1 MAKEIT
7 VKSVLRKHKK
17 RDDWFLIDYSANPY
31 PYCPFG
37 CVYCYVHG
45 SKYGQHMHNEPTVKI
60 NAAEVFE
67 KQLARRA
74 KKKEYGFIGL
84 ASMEPYQ
91 PIEKQYRMIRKM
103 LEICLKY
110 KFPVSILT
118 KSPMV
123 TDDLELLQKIN
134 GSAILPKDLQGR
146 LKFKVVV
153 SFSFSSVSDELAKI
167 WEPGAPLPSKRLE
180 ALKKCHE
187 AGLYTGAFFM
197 PVLPFI
203 TDTEAELE
211 NMFKVVEQQGADCVL
226 VGGLTLYGA
235 GPKDCK
241 TAYYQT
247 LQKYYPE
254 LAEKTKQLFMGN
266 WAPSWTYQGQLTKMS
281 KQLARKNNLQY
292 GLS

>member
-1 MAKEIT
+1 MTREIQ
-7 VKSVLRKHKK
+7 VKSVLRKYKK

-45 SKYGQHMHNEPTVKI
+45 SKYGQHMHDQPTVKI

-74 KKKEYGFIGL
+74 KKEEYGFIGL

-91 PIEKQYRMIRKM
+91 PIEKNYRMTRRL

-110 KFPVSILT
+110 KFPVSLLT

-123 TDDLELLQKIN
+123 VDDIDILKKIN
-134 GSAILPKDLQGR
+134 KAAILPQDLRNKLNYG
-146 LKFKVVV
+146 VVV
-153 SFSFSSVSDELAKI
+153 SFSFSTVSDDLARI
-167 WEPGAPLPSKRLE
+167 WEPGAPLPSKRLD
-180 ALKKCHE
+180 ALAKCSK
-187 AGLYTGAFFM
+187 AGLKTGAFFM
-197 PVLPFI
+197 PVLPYI
-203 TDTEAELE
+203 TDSEEELDK
-211 NMFKVVEQQGADCVL
+211 MFKTVKECGADCVL
-226 VGGLTLYGA
+226 VGGLTLYGD

-241 TAYYQT
+241 ITYYQM
-247 LQKYYPE
+247 LQKHYPE
-254 LAEKTKQLFMGN
+254 LVEKTKELFKGN
-266 WAPSWTYQGQLTKMS
+266 WAPSWKYQGDLNKM
-281 KQLARKNNLQY
+281 ARRLCKKHDLKY